1 MPSSRSVTQILA
13 DLDAGDRAAVDELV
27 PLVYDELRKLAAQRL
42 RRQRPHHTLQATALV
57 NEAYMKLV
65 EQRDVRWQ
73 NRAHFFGV
81 AAVLMRRI
89 LKDYARS
96 READKREGQWQ
107 RVPLDDVLRLA
118 GEQGLDLL
126 ALDSALT
133 ALATLDE
140 RQSRIVE
147 LRFFGGLSVEEA
159 AEVLDVSPTTI
170 KREWQTAK
178 AFLRRHMEQGEQHD
192 P

>member
-13 DLDAGDRAAVDELV
+13 DLGAGDRAAVDELV

-81 AAVLMRRI
+81 AAMLMRRI

-178 AFLRRHMEQGEQHD
+178 AFLRHHMEQGEQHD

>member
-13 DLDAGDRAAVDELV
+13 DLGAGDRAAVDELV

-118 GEQGLDLL
+118 GEQGLNLL

-178 AFLRRHMEQGEQHD
+178 AFLRHHMEQGEQHD

>member
-13 DLDAGDRAAVDELV
+13 DLGAGDRAAVDELV

-178 AFLRRHMEQGEQHD
+178 AFLRHHMEQGEQHD